1 MNIIQ
6 NDAIIKRNAKIAQ
19 LTGFAGLGVLLV
31 GVYFF
36 ITRPEQFALIW
47 GIVMVGFIMS
57 QVGIYFT
64 NRWGRRPRPDEH
76 LNIALKGLDNNYTLY
91 HYTTPISHLLVG
103 PAGIWVLLPKYQ
115 KGTIT
120 YENGRW
126 RQRGGGFFLGY
137 MKIFGQEGL
146 GRPDLEVTAEIESVR
161 RFLEKK
167 LPEQE
172 LPPVQAALVFTNE
185 SADLAADDASTPT
198 VSTKKLKELIRK
210 SAKNKPITNERV
222 KEIQQAINE
231 DIKEDG
237 KKEDL
242 KKVKG

>member
-6 NDAIIKRNAKIAQ
+6 NDAVIRRNAKIAQ

-36 ITRPEQFALIW
+36 ITQPEQFALIW

-76 LNIALKGLDNNYTLY
+76 LNSALKGLDNNYTLY
-91 HYTTPISHLLVG
+91 HYSTPTSHLLVG
-103 PAGIWVLLPKYQ
+103 PAGVWVLMPKYQ
-115 KGTIT
+115 RGTIT

-146 GRPDLEVTAEIESVR
+146 GRPDLEVASEIESVK

-167 LPEQE
+167 LPDQE
-172 LPPVQAALVFTNE
+172 IPTVEAALVFTNE
-185 SADLAADDASTPT
+185 SAELKAEDAPAPT
-198 VSTKKLKELIRK
+198 VSPKKLKELIRK
-210 SAKNKPITNERV
+210 SAKSKPITNDKAR
-222 KEIQQAINE
+222 EIQQAISE
-231 DIKEDG
+231 DIDEDV
-237 KKEDL
+237 
-242 KKVKG
+242 KKVKA

>member
-1 MNIIQ
+1 MKIIQ
-6 NDAIIKRNAKIAQ
+6 NDAIIRRNAKIAQ

-36 ITRPEQFALIW
+36 ITQPEQFALIW
-47 GIVMVGFIMS
+47 GVVMVGFIMS

-76 LNIALKGLDNNYTLY
+76 LNTALKGLDNNYTLY
-91 HYTTPISHLLVG
+91 HYTTPTSHLLLG
-103 PAGIWVLLPKYQ
+103 PAGIWVLMPKYQ
-115 KGTIT
+115 RGTIT

-126 RQRGGGFFLGY
+126 RQRGGGLFLGY

-146 GRPDLEVTAEIESVR
+146 GRPDLEVAAETDSIK

-172 LPPVQAALVFTNE
+172 IPPVQAVLVFTNE
-185 SADLAADDASTPT
+185 SAELQADDAPAPA
-198 VSTKKLKELIRK
+198 VSPKKLKELIRK
-210 SAKNKPITNERV
+210 SAKAKPITNERV

-231 DIKEDG
+231 DLKDGVKTEKE
-237 KKEDL
+237 
-242 KKVKG
+242 